1 MRFLRSAICSIW
13 NQGVRTP
20 SRKRPER
27 KKNEVGDTLIEI
39 LLAILVIGIGATALL
54 AGFGTAIGASAE
66 HRSLATIDTV
76 LKSFAETTKFQ
87 VQEQTSPKF
96 ANCATTYTI
105 ASLPSPSAGA
115 AGTAVTVF
123 GTGFTPG
130 DPMSVTV
137 GSTPATFPSGAPI
150 VSAAGNVTVTFIV
163 PTLTTGSSYPISL
176 SDGVVPPVTSA
187 TSFLVTSGI
196 PVATSSLASYTLA
209 ITSIETWNATATPT
223 PSFVPTTCTPSGIQL
238 VNLTATAPNNVSDTL
253 SFVVTNPAFV
263 TQTFTPTV
271 TIAVT
276 STPTGDSVG
285 STLQFAATVSGPST
299 GASPSGA
306 LSWTIS
312 APSGSPACA
321 AVNVAR
327 GGANSSTATCSV
339 PNAVAGNYSVTA
351 NYAGD
356 STYVAAS
363 GVGTITVS
371 GATLPT
377 INIAPGPASPAV
389 GATLTFSAT
398 VSGPTG
404 GVAPTGALSWIIT
417 PPSGT
422 SPTCATANVTTGSLN
437 RSTGSCSVSAAI
449 VGTYS
454 VVATYAGDSNYT
466 GASGTAS
473 LTVGSASPS
482 VRATSSPASPTL
494 GTTFTFKTTVSGPTG
509 GLAPTGTITW
519 NFVGPSSSTC
529 STTPLTPGA
538 SNVSTATCSVA
549 NASVGTYSVSPSYPG
564 DGNYSAGSGSG
575 TVAVGPAIPAVSVGV
590 APASPAPGATVVFT
604 ATIAG
609 PTGALA
615 PTGSMSWAITAPS
628 GSPTCASA
636 NVTPGV
642 GNTSTATCSIPNTV
656 LGTYS
661 VIANYAGDANYAQ
674 SSGTGQVVV
683 KNPPFTVTAITS
695 SNGGSTPGLLEVGD
709 IFTVTFSNAIN
720 PLTVDTTAGDTSMTV
735 TSTSGTTISIP
746 NLAQTSFVVNSTNP
760 YVKHNGGG
768 SATGTATAAG
778 TLILSANN
786 TVITF
791 KVTSV
796 TVPNS
801 SSLAVGN
808 AGTFSFQPS
817 ASIKDI
823 YGQTDPLSITIA
835 SPGIL
840 FF

>member
-1 MRFLRSAICSIW
+1 MRFLRSTIGTHRG
-13 NQGVRTP
+13 NQGTRALNH
-20 SRKRPER
+20 KRR
-27 KKNEVGDTLIEI
+27 GRRKNEVGDTLIEI
-39 LLAILVIGIGATALL
+39 LLAMLVIGIGATALL

-87 VQEQTSPKF
+87 VQEQISPKF

-115 AGTAVTVF
+115 VGTAVTVF

-130 DPMSVTV
+130 DSMSVTV
-137 GSTPATFPSGAPI
+137 GSIPATFPSSAPI
-150 VSAAGNVTVTFIV
+150 VSAAGNVTVTFLV
-163 PTLTTGSSYPISL
+163 PALTLGSSYPITL
-176 SDGVVPPVTSA
+176 SDGVGGYTAISA
-187 TSFLVTSGI
+187 TSFLVTSGT
-196 PVATSSLASYTLA
+196 PVTTSAISGYTLA

-223 PSFVPTTCTPSGIQL
+223 PSFVLATCTPSGIQL
-238 VNLTATAPNNVSDTL
+238 VNLTVTAPNNVSDTL
-253 SFVVTNPAFV
+253 SFVVVNPAFV

-271 TIAVT
+271 TIAIT

-285 STLQFAATVSGPST
+285 STLQFAATVSGPIT

-312 APSGSPACA
+312 APSGSPTCA
-321 AVNVAR
+321 SVNVTR
-327 GGANSSTATCSV
+327 GGLNSSTATCSV
-339 PNAVAGNYSVTA
+339 PNAVAGNYSITA

-363 GVGTITVS
+363 GVGAVTVS
-371 GATLPT
+371 GATVPT
-377 INIAPGPASPAV
+377 VNIAPGPASPAV
-389 GATLTFSAT
+389 GATLTFNAT

-404 GVAPTGALSWIIT
+404 GAAPTGALSWTIT

-422 SPTCATANVTTGSLN
+422 APTCSTANVTVGTLN
-437 RSTGSCSVSAAI
+437 KSTASCSVSAAI

-454 VVATYAGDSNYT
+454 VVATYVGDSNYT

-473 LTVGSASPS
+473 LIVGSSSPS

-494 GTTFTFKTTVSGPTG
+494 GTTFTFKTTVTGPTG
-509 GLAPTGTITW
+509 GPAPTGTITW
-519 NFVGPSSSTC
+519 SFIGPSSSTC

-575 TVAVGPAIPAVSVGV
+575 TVAVGPATPAVSVGV
-590 APASPAPGATVVFT
+590 APASPTPGATVVFT
-604 ATIAG
+604 ATVVG
-609 PTGALA
+609 PTGSPA
-615 PTGSMSWAITAPS
+615 PTGSMSWTISAPS

-636 NVTPGV
+636 NVTPGASNV
-642 GNTSTATCSIPNTV
+642 STATCSIPNAV

-661 VIANYAGDANYAQ
+661 VIANYAGDANYSL

-683 KNPPFTVTAITS
+683 KNPPFTVLSVTSGNVAGGTA
-695 SNGGSTPGLLEVGD
+695 GLLQVGD
-709 IFTVTFSNAIN
+709 TVSVTFSNPIN
-720 PLTVDTTAGDTSMTV
+720 PATVATTASMSV

-760 YVKHNGGG
+760 YVNHNGSGGTG
-768 SATGTATAAG
+768 SATATGSLA
-778 TLILSANN
+778 LSANN

-791 KVTSV
+791 TVASV
-796 TVPNS
+796 NVS
-801 SSLAVGN
+801 GGSSLAVGN
-808 AGTFSFQPS
+808 SGTFSFQPS
-817 ASIKDI
+817 ASIQDI
-823 YGQTDPLSITIA
+823 YGQTDPSA
-835 SPGIL
+835 FAAPGIQ